1 MKISRR
7 DDFALIF
14 MKVLSRE
21 YSDKFL
27 PVSYIARETRLS
39 SPYLKHIAS
48 SLRDH
53 GLVES
58 REGISGGYRLA
69 KKPSK
74 ISVAKILEAVS
85 EKVVS
90 PSCVHGTCRL
100 KKTDCTCFSF
110 WGQVNSE
117 ILQYLGG
124 ISLAQFSRP

>member
-21 YSDKFL
+21 YSDKFV
-27 PVSYIARETRLS
+27 PVSFIAKETRLS
-39 SPYLKHIAS
+39 PLFLKHIAT

-58 REGISGGYRLA
+58 KEGIAGGYRLA
-69 KKPSK
+69 QKPSM
-74 ISVAKILEAVS
+74 ISVAKVLEAIS
-85 EKVVS
+85 GKIVS

-100 KKTDCTCFSF
+100 KNTDCTCFSF
-110 WGQVNSE
+110 WGKVNNE

-124 ISLAQFSRP
+124 ISLAQFSRL